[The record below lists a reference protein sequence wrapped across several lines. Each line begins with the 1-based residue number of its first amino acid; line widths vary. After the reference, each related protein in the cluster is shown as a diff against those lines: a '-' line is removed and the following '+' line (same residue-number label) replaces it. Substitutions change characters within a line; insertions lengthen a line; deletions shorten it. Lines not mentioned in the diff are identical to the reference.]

1 MDNEKYIESFTS
13 YLRRNN
19 KTKSTIVA
27 YVKDLT
33 QLCDE
38 CKGKLVSDLNENDI
52 KEILK
57 EWLYSDK
64 FSIKTISRKLNSFR
78 TFYNF
83 LLERKEI
90 EKSPTENIRH
100 PKFRKDL
107 PRILSRSEYSQIRDA
122 FSENLKYLTIFEILL
137 QTGIR
142 IGELSR
148 LRVKDLY
155 LDKDMPYI
163 FVQEYSSIKERQVPL
178 NNKVVKAIKLYLS
191 SLNGKNPE
199 YPLFSTRN
207 NKNIQIR
214 NIRGTIDRAIKKS
227 QIRATCVNDIRNTF
241 ITFQLSQGYP
251 VNELAKIVGHK
262 TTITTQRYLE
272 LLPKQYKDR
281 KIRKIHEL

>member
-1 MDNEKYIESFTS
+1 MDNGKYIELFTT
-13 YLRRNN
+13 YLKRSN

-27 YVKDLT
+27 YIKDLT

-38 CKGKLVSDLNENDI
+38 CKGKLLSELDENDI

-57 EWLYSDK
+57 DWLYADR

-78 TFYNF
+78 TFYHF

-107 PRILSRSEYSQIRDA
+107 PKILARSEYSMIRDA

-148 LRVKDLY
+148 IRVKDLS
-155 LDKDMPYI
+155 LDKDNPHI
-163 FVQEYSSIKERQVPL
+163 LIQEYSSINERSVPL
-178 NNKVVKAIKLYLS
+178 NNKAVKAIKLYLS

-199 YPLFSTRN
+199 HPLFATRN

-214 NIRGTIDRAIKKS
+214 NIRGTIDRAIKKTR
-227 QIRATCVNDIRNTF
+227 IKDTCVNDIRNTF
-241 ITFQLSQGYP
+241 ITYQLSQGYP
-251 VNELAKIVGHK
+251 VDELAKIVGHK
-262 TTITTQRYLE
+262 TTVTTQRYLE
-272 LLPKQYKDR
+272 ILPKQYKDR
-281 KIRKIHEL
+281 KIKKIHEL